1 MFCCEGPKKDEN
13 GRPIK
18 EIVEEIGQDIWK
30 SEGQK
35 EKFIKDLK
43 SLKEKSAEAIDQAV
57 WIVEQHQF
65 CDKMVV
71 QSIVNP
77 IKDKRNQEAPSND
90 VPASFVPAKMIE
102 DSAIETSQQG
112 KDSRAQK
119 SKRWWLWK
127 TNDE

>member
-18 EIVEEIGQDIWK
+18 EIVDEIGQDIWK

-43 SLKEKSAEAIDQAV
+43 SLKDKSAEAIDQAV
-57 WIVEQHQF
+57 RIVEQHQF

-77 IKDKRNQEAPSND
+77 IKEKRNQEALSND
-90 VPASFVPAKMIE
+90 LPASFVPAKMIE

-112 KDSRAQK
+112 KNSKTQK
-119 SKRWWLWK
+119 SKR
-127 TNDE
+127 